1 MAVLLVNNVDITNG
15 VMCMRFKTKKQQKEH
30 VSGYGLWEDFNCF
43 TLRVSSISVTEKN
56 ILLKHATE
64 KSNVRIISGKNKVS
78 WNNDHSD
85 KTFTLCA
92 FVSWL
97 AKLNPFCQ

>member
-1 MAVLLVNNVDITNG
+1 
-15 VMCMRFKTKKQQKEH
+15 MRFKTKKQQKEH

-43 TLRVSSISVTEKN
+43 TLKEYPVLSVTEKN
-56 ILLKHATE
+56 LLLKHATE
-64 KSNVRIISGKNKVS
+64 KSNVRIINGKNKVS
-78 WNNDHSD
+78 WNNDLSD

-97 AKLNPFCQ
+97 AKLNPFASSANYYECYFA